1 MFSRTKRGPAATIHE
16 RFEHHVT
23 LRPRAIALECDGVQL
38 TYREV
43 NQDANRMARRLAS
56 ARVGTDGLVVISME
70 RSCELVI
77 TLLAVMKAGGAF
89 VLTPSAL
96 STRQWDEFM
105 KTTAAEV
112 VVTDS
117 ICRPVPKQLRVVRYY
132 AVSGNDA
139 NLNQA
144 TQGDRWACVVAGKAR
159 SHETVLQ
166 LLDDASHQ
174 QQFQAGDGM
183 FTATD
188 LTGQAALDLFLPLI
202 TGGRLVLAAQQDL
215 REPQRLQAAIQA
227 ANCKFIRLPKTET
240 LTLVRSAA
248 ASA

>member
-139 NLNQA
+139 NLNHKPRKA
-144 TQGDRWACVVAGKAR
+144 TAGPA
-159 SHETVLQ
+159 
-166 LLDDASHQ
+166 
-174 QQFQAGDGM
+174 
-183 FTATD
+183 
-188 LTGQAALDLFLPLI
+188 
-202 TGGRLVLAAQQDL
+202 
-215 REPQRLQAAIQA
+215 
-227 ANCKFIRLPKTET
+227 
-240 LTLVRSAA
+240 
-248 ASA
+248 

>member
-1 MFSRTKRGPAATIHE
+1 M
-16 RFEHHVT
+16 
-23 LRPRAIALECDGVQL
+23 
-38 TYREV
+38 
-43 NQDANRMARRLAS
+43 
-56 ARVGTDGLVVISME
+56 
-70 RSCELVI
+70 
-77 TLLAVMKAGGAF
+77 
-89 VLTPSAL
+89 
-96 STRQWDEFM
+96 
-105 KTTAAEV
+105 
-112 VVTDS
+112 
-117 ICRPVPKQLRVVRYY
+117 
-132 AVSGNDA
+132 
-139 NLNQA
+139 
-144 TQGDRWACVVAGKAR
+144 AGKAR